1 MAEEREEINAE
12 EEEKNTANINQ
23 IDMQNLVMDVSDEK
37 LPTAPK
43 RAFDTMNSRDDTSNF
58 SHSRNASFTNGN
70 ATK

>member
-23 IDMQNLVMDVSDEK
+23 IDMQNLVMDVSDEN

-43 RAFDTMNSRDDTSNF
+43 RTFSTTNVKEDTSNL

>member
-23 IDMQNLVMDVSDEK
+23 IDMQNLVMGSEETP
-37 LPTAPK
+37 PTAPK
-43 RAFDTMNSRDDTSNF
+43 RAFDTANSKDDTSNF

-70 ATK
+70 AIK